1 MQQTESMHNN
11 NKQGKRGFKMA
22 NFAKQTLQKMKNH
35 NQKQQFGKKYCT

>member
-22 NFAKQTLQKMKNH
+22 NFAKQSLQKKKN
-35 NQKQQFGKKYCT
+35 NNRKQQYGKKYSA